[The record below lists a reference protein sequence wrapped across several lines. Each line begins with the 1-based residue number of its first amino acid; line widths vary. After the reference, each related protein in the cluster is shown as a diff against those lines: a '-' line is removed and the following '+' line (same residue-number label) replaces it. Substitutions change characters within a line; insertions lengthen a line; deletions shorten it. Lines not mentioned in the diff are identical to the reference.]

1 MQTSSPD
8 RFQTSFSGAP
18 LLRAILAAWTRPV
31 RLPVWLPLA
40 MLAGIL
46 AGCATPAAPTSRDP
60 VPYSE
65 VRLREGD
72 IIKISFPGAP
82 NLDATQQIRRDG
94 KITLS
99 LGGEVVALGRTPS
112 ELEKE
117 LLKLYDAQLA
127 VKQVV
132 VSVTLSTFPV
142 FVTGAVLRPGK
153 FLADRPI
160 TALEAIME
168 AGGFDYAKAK
178 LDKVTVLR
186 QAEGQVVSY
195 RLDFKQILKSPK
207 SDPFYLKPSDTVYVP
222 EKFNW
227 F

>member
-1 MQTSSPD
+1 M
-8 RFQTSFSGAP
+8 
-18 LLRAILAAWTRPV
+18 RAWLALAALLCLVTSCSTPT
-31 RLPVWLPLA
+31 
-40 MLAGIL
+40 
-46 AGCATPAAPTSRDP
+46 ATVSRDP

-82 NLDATQQIRRDG
+82 NLDTTQQIRRDG

-99 LGGEVVALGRTPS
+99 LGGEVLALGRTPA

-132 VSVTLSTFPV
+132 VSVTSSTFPV

-153 FLADRPI
+153 FMADRPI

-178 LDKVTVLR
+178 LEKVTVLR

-195 RLDFKQILKSPK
+195 RLNFKEILKSPK

>member
-1 MQTSSPD
+1 M
-8 RFQTSFSGAP
+8 G
-18 LLRAILAAWTRPV
+18 LILVLIAVA
-31 RLPVWLPLA
+31 
-40 MLAGIL
+40 
-46 AGCATPAAPTSRDP
+46 AGCSTPPPTASRDP

-72 IIKISFPGAP
+72 VIKISFPGAA

-132 VSVTLSTFPV
+132 VSVTSSTFPV

-153 FLADRPI
+153 FLADRLGHDAPV
-160 TALEAIME
+160 AVLEIHH
-168 AGGFDYAKAK
+168 
-178 LDKVTVLR
+178 V
-186 QAEGQVVSY
+186 
-195 RLDFKQILKSPK
+195 
-207 SDPFYLKPSDTVYVP
+207 
-222 EKFNW
+222 
-227 F
+227 

>member
-1 MQTSSPD
+1 M
-8 RFQTSFSGAP
+8 
-18 LLRAILAAWTRPV
+18 
-31 RLPVWLPLA
+31 
-40 MLAGIL
+40 
-46 AGCATPAAPTSRDP
+46 
-60 VPYSE
+60 
-65 VRLREGD
+65 
-72 IIKISFPGAP
+72 
-82 NLDATQQIRRDG
+82 
-94 KITLS
+94 
-99 LGGEVVALGRTPS
+99 VALGRTPT

-117 LLKLYDAQLA
+117 LLKLYGAQIE

-132 VSVTLSTFPV
+132 VSVTSSTFPV

-153 FLADRPI
+153 FMADRPI

-195 RLDFKQILKSPK
+195 RLNFKQILKSPK
-207 SDPFYLKPSDTVYVP
+207 SDPFYLKPSDTVYIP

>member
-1 MQTSSPD
+1 MQTSSPN
-8 RFQTSFSGAP
+8 RFRSSFVNASFS
-18 LLRAILAAWTRPV
+18 RAIRLAGW
-31 RLPVWLPLA
+31 PLA
-40 MLAGIL
+40 RVRTWLVLAGLVTIA
-46 AGCATPAAPTSRDP
+46 AGCATTPIVSRDP

-72 IIKISFPGAP
+72 IIKVSFPGAP
-82 NLDATQQIRRDG
+82 TLDVTQQIRRDG

-132 VSVTLSTFPV
+132 VSVTSSTFPV

-186 QAEGQVVSY
+186 QTEGQVVSY
-195 RLDFKQILKSPK
+195 RLNFKQILKSPK

>member
-1 MQTSSPD
+1 M
-8 RFQTSFSGAP
+8 R
-18 LLRAILAAWTRPV
+18 
-31 RLPVWLPLA
+31 VWLALVVMMA
-40 MLAGIL
+40 A
-46 AGCATPAAPTSRDP
+46 AVGCSTPPPPTVSRDP

-65 VRLREGD
+65 VRFREGD
-72 IIKISFPGAP
+72 VIKISFPGAP
-82 NLDATQQIRRDG
+82 NLDATQQVRRDG

-132 VSVTLSTFPV
+132 VSVTSSTFPV

-178 LDKVTVLR
+178 LEKVTVLR
-186 QAEGQVVSY
+186 QAEGQLVSY
-195 RLDFKQILKSPK
+195 RLNFKQILNSPK

>member
-1 MQTSSPD
+1 
-8 RFQTSFSGAP
+8 
-18 LLRAILAAWTRPV
+18 
-31 RLPVWLPLA
+31 
-40 MLAGIL
+40 
-46 AGCATPAAPTSRDP
+46 
-60 VPYSE
+60 
-65 VRLREGD
+65 
-72 IIKISFPGAP
+72 
-82 NLDATQQIRRDG
+82 
-94 KITLS
+94 
-99 LGGEVVALGRTPS
+99 
-112 ELEKE
+112 
-117 LLKLYDAQLA
+117 

-178 LDKVTVLR
+178 LDKVRVLR